1 MQINGQ
7 QITEQEKLNNYKKQL
22 KELKKQVLTEL
33 VNNDIIF
40 INKMIRMTETPMK
53 YKELENKKLNVRT
66 QKEFNKIQKQLDKID
81 TNFYKEFN
89 VTIFGYL
96 KTINNKGV

>member
-22 KELKKQVLTEL
+22 KELKKQVLTES

-66 QKEFNKIQKQLDKID
+66 QKEFNQIEKQLNKID
-81 TNFYKEFN
+81 NNFYKEFN

-96 KTINNKGV
+96 KSINK